1 MSKHTLGPWKAIEIK
16 GGHKKFVIEANKPIG
31 YEPDAGNKAW
41 IAEVHN
47 TDLKYQ
53 ERGET
58 IANAKLMAAAPE
70 GQKRPRLGES
80 ADLVRNAIFMRL
92 RQTRVPSSWEYAHVR
107 LMLPVRLVT
116 GVWLVFLT
124 AILYGYGR
132 GGWWGALLVPAAA
145 LHFYIAYRLIHAPD
159 RAPGPARR
167 ERR

>member
-1 MSKHTLGPWKAIEIK
+1 MTNPSRLERRYRSLLALYPKA
-16 GGHKKFVIEANKPIG
+16 
-31 YEPDAGNKAW
+31 Y
-41 IAEVHN
+41 
-47 TDLKYQ
+47 
-53 ERGET
+53 RGEHEEE
-58 IANAKLMAAAPE
+58 ILSVLMAAAPE
-70 GQKRPRLGES
+70 GQTRPRLAES

-145 LHFYIAYRLIHAPD
+145 LHFYIVYRLIRRPEPG
-159 RAPGPARR
+159 PGPARR

>member
-1 MSKHTLGPWKAIEIK
+1 MTEPSRLERRYRSFLALYPKAFRRE
-16 GGHKKFVIEANKPIG
+16 HE
-31 YEPDAGNKAW
+31 
-41 IAEVHN
+41 
-47 TDLKYQ
+47 Q
-53 ERGET
+53 EMLSV
-58 IANAKLMAAAPE
+58 LMAAAPE